1 MSISMSKSEPAPES
15 VPLTP
20 GIHLLTAS
28 TPNAAAILDGIVHIH
43 ASCIL
48 NDGTLAT
55 FLPPLSHA
63 QIYRWWE
70 ERLREVGRGERHIL
84 VCLSSVRER
93 TVTTTNTPSPPWD
106 ADGRAWPVIS
116 SPSKGSLG
124 GTKITTTS
132 TPENPTSTDP
142 TNPELEPEPE
152 PEPEPE
158 QEHLDLSGVVTLATP
173 FSQTGPFRALV
184 EKLFVSPLHR
194 RRGIATRLMARLERV
209 AVAHGRWNLMLDTE
223 VGSGAELVYP
233 RLGYERLGV
242 VREYGFSPRDGRLV
256 DEVWFWKDL
265 RAVKDKETKERETGL
280 EKEEEKGSG

>member
-1 MSISMSKSEPAPES
+1 MSISMSMSELVPGPES
-15 VPLTP
+15 GRLAP

-28 TPNAAAILDGIVHIH
+28 TPNAATILDGIVHIH

-106 ADGRAWPVIS
+106 ADGRPWPVIL
-116 SPSKGSLG
+116 SPSTGSPG
-124 GTKITTTS
+124 GTRITTTS
-132 TPENPTSTDP
+132 TPENPTSANP
-142 TNPELEPEPE
+142 TNPNPDPEQQQ
-152 PEPEPE
+152 E
-158 QEHLDLSGVVTLATP
+158 QEHLDISGVVTLATP

-194 RRGIATRLMARLERV
+194 RRGIATRLMTRLERV

-265 RAVKDKETKERETGL
+265 RAVKDKETKEE
-280 EKEEEKGSG
+280 EKEGREKGSG